1 MLAEPKLKIL
11 LDLVRSSTNEELIWM
26 NGYLS
31 WFVSNDVKKEK
42 IEQEKAAV
50 SKITI
55 AYGTETGNSKRVA
68 IDLAAR
74 AKKSGIYAKLV
85 GLDQYRPDDLSKEEY
100 FFTVISTQ
108 GEGEPPAPAKKF
120 YDHIHKNGFR
130 VDNLKYAVLA
140 LGDTAYPLYCKAG
153 EDVDNQLKKLGA
165 KQIVPLQKCDVDFE
179 TSAEEWFSQVLEVLK
194 NEQAQNNPISTPAP
208 VSNKKTGK
216 KYYKGNVTTNI
227 NLNDRGS
234 TKETYH
240 LEMTSDETV
249 EYKPGDSVAIIP
261 ANKKSIVETIMS
273 LTGIDRSLIIETAKH
288 TATIEELLTK
298 HLNICY
304 LLTSAIKKYAVIT
317 GQEIPGTRMDLVD
330 LLRLYP
336 VKNAGQF
343 SEVIKILSTIA
354 PRLYS
359 IASSPIAHNGEIHIT
374 VSKKSFYV
382 EEEQRYGLCSDFLGE
397 LPVGAEI
404 NFYIHRNRNFKL
416 PPPDRNIIMIG
427 PGTGI
432 AAFRSFLSERDATGA
447 NGRNWLFFGE
457 QHFITDFLY
466 QTEIQNYM
474 QTGVLTKLSLA
485 FSRDQ
490 PEKIYV
496 QHKMI
501 QEGKELYDWVESG
514 ASLYISGTKDPMSID
529 VENTLLNII
538 EQFGKKSR
546 EEAAAYLEQLKNE
559 NRYQK
564 DVY

>member
-31 WFVSNDVKKEK
+31 GFVSNDVKKNG
-42 IEQEKAAV
+42 IEQAKAFV

-74 AKKSGIYAKLV
+74 AKKNGIYAKLV

-130 VDNLKYAVLA
+130 VDNLKYAVFA

-179 TSAEEWFSQVLEVLK
+179 TSAEEWFNQVLEVLK
-194 NEQAQNNPISTPAP
+194 NEQVQNNPISTPAP
-208 VSNKKTGK
+208 VSNKKTGR
-216 KYYKGNVTTNI
+216 KYYKGNVVTNI

-249 EYKPGDSVAIIP
+249 EYEPGDSVAIIP
-261 ANKKSIVETIMS
+261 ANKKSIVETIMG
-273 LTGIDRSLIIETAKH
+273 LAGIDRSLIIETAKQ
-288 TATIEELLTK
+288 TATVEELLTK

-317 GQEIPGTRMDLVD
+317 EQEIQGGRMDLVD

-374 VSKKSFYV
+374 VNKKSFYV

-397 LPVGAEI
+397 LPVGTEI

-416 PPPDRNIIMIG
+416 PATDRNIIMIG

-432 AAFRSFLSERDATGA
+432 AAFRSFLSERDASGA
-447 NGRNWLFFGE
+447 NGKNWLFFGE

-466 QTEIQNYM
+466 QTEIQNYI

-501 QEGKELYDWVESG
+501 QEGKELFDWVESG

-529 VENTLLNII
+529 VENVLLNII
-538 EQFGKKSR
+538 EQFGKKSTK
-546 EEAAAYLEQLKNE
+546 EAAAYLEQLKNE